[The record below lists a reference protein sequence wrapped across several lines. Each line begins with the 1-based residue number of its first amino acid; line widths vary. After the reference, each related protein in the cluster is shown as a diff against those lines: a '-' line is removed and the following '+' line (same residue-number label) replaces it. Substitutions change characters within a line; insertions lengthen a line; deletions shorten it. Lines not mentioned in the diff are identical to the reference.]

1 MKNCNDTPSCEKAYK
16 IIKGKDNFL
25 DIMRTNNKLLDAIQK
40 ALDIFLEKKRKV
52 FTRFFFLSNDELLLI
67 LAEGGSDVFA
77 VQPHLTKCFENIAK
91 FETRYESNMEI
102 KTIISAEGEVL
113 KLSST
118 VKTKESVEKWMNSL

>member
-77 VQPHLTKCFENIAK
+77 VQPHLRKCFENIAK
-91 FETRYESNMEI
+91 FETRDESNMEI